1 MRNTRT
7 ALVYSLPLLSIV
19 LSLIVYSNSFS
30 CGWYFDDFR
39 CIVNYDYTNAS
50 FTSLYAFYPL
60 RFVGFCTFWANHTLC
75 GYNIWGWHLVNLLI
89 HCVNIVLVFFLSLQL
104 FKASSK
110 RISNPCINDYELITA
125 LVISALFAVHPI
137 QTQAVTYIV
146 QRMELL
152 GTSFVLLTV
161 LGLINAG
168 VSRTFSNRITWGI
181 IAVVSFVLGFFTKE
195 FIVVAPL
202 IAGLYYVLFVIRSRK
217 HQIAAVGITAL
228 CGVIAAAGILYWC
241 HALRFNPLT
250 LSFGPFARL
259 WDDALPPDQYYPTQV
274 RVLLMYIRL
283 CLVPF
288 GQHVEYYIAPSSS
301 FLDIRVLF
309 AAAVQLLLIAAGILT
324 LKRRPVILFGI
335 AWFYLFLAPSSTL
348 LPNGMYEHRL
358 YGPMLGLLFALCIPL
373 SLEIVEQPARIRNTL
388 GRIALSLTA
397 FLIVCF
403 CFLTCCRNQVWHS
416 GMSLWGD
423 AVGKSP
429 QSWRANVNFGKQL
442 MDNERYEEALPY
454 LEKSFVLNSNIVE
467 VAYNLGVCKFNTG
480 DQQGAINLFKYALSL
495 NPRLPE
501 MKNMLNDTI
510 VLIYTVNA
518 DDSLK
523 RKQYPRA
530 LQLYTRVLEYEQ
542 SNTNALQGQALCIQA
557 IGDTN
562 TINNGTVNQ
571 PEQLDQ

>member
-1 MRNTRT
+1 
-7 ALVYSLPLLSIV
+7 
-19 LSLIVYSNSFS
+19 
-30 CGWYFDDFR
+30 
-39 CIVNYDYTNAS
+39 
-50 FTSLYAFYPL
+50 
-60 RFVGFCTFWANHTLC
+60 
-75 GYNIWGWHLVNLLI
+75 
-89 HCVNIVLVFFLSLQL
+89 
-104 FKASSK
+104 
-110 RISNPCINDYELITA
+110 
-125 LVISALFAVHPI
+125 
-137 QTQAVTYIV
+137 
-146 QRMELL
+146 
-152 GTSFVLLTV
+152 
-161 LGLINAG
+161 
-168 VSRTFSNRITWGI
+168 
-181 IAVVSFVLGFFTKE
+181 
-195 FIVVAPL
+195 
-202 IAGLYYVLFVIRSRK
+202 
-217 HQIAAVGITAL
+217 
-228 CGVIAAAGILYWC
+228 
-241 HALRFNPLT
+241 
-250 LSFGPFARL
+250 
-259 WDDALPPDQYYPTQV
+259 
-274 RVLLMYIRL
+274 
-283 CLVPF
+283 
-288 GQHVEYYIAPSSS
+288 
-301 FLDIRVLF
+301 
-309 AAAVQLLLIAAGILT
+309 
-324 LKRRPVILFGI
+324 
-335 AWFYLFLAPSSTL
+335 
-348 LPNGMYEHRL
+348 
-358 YGPMLGLLFALCIPL
+358 LCIPL

-562 TINNGTVNQ
+562 TINNGSVNQ